1 MELSPRQKEILKIVK
16 EEEPITSH
24 RLAERLNI
32 TRSALRPDL
41 SLLTLAQIL
50 HAKPRVGYFYN
61 PAGGQ
66 ILLQNLLFETK
77 IVDLQSVPIAVNE
90 ATNIYNAAITMFLE
104 DTESLFVVDGEG
116 VIKGYITAKDLMKI
130 MLGEADIANL
140 PVDVAMVRVN
150 KGQCLDVTAT
160 LFEGLH
166 ILKENDVDAVAIV
179 EGGKLTGRITRSGV
193 INFLLEKMQIKGGD

>member
-16 EEEPITSH
+16 KEEPITSH

-61 PAGGQ
+61 PVGGR

-77 IVDLQSVPIAVNE
+77 VADLQSVPIAVNE

-104 DTESLFVVDGEG
+104 DTESLFIVDRNGE
-116 VIKGYITAKDLMKI
+116 IKGYVTGKDLMKI
-130 MLGEADIANL
+130 MLGEADISSL
-140 PVDVAMVRVN
+140 PVDVAMVRIN
-150 KGQCLDVTAT
+150 KNQCLEVTAT

-166 ILKENDVDAVAIV
+166 MLKEGGVDAVAV
-179 EGGKLTGRITRSGV
+179 TEGGKLTGRITRKDV
-193 INFLLEKMQIKGGD
+193 IGFLLEKMQIKGGE

>member
-16 EEEPITSH
+16 KEEPITSQ

-61 PAGGQ
+61 PAGGR

-77 IVDLQSVPIAVNE
+77 VADLQSVPFAVNE

-104 DTESLFVVDGEG
+104 DTESLFVVDGNGE
-116 VIKGYITAKDLMKI
+116 IKGYVTGKDLMKI
-130 MLGEADIANL
+130 MLGEADISSL

-150 KGQCLDVTAT
+150 KSQCLEVTAT

-166 ILKENDVDAVAIV
+166 MLKEGNVEAVAVI
-179 EGGKLTGRITRSGV
+179 EGGKLTGRITRKGV
-193 INFLLEKMQIKGGD
+193 IDFLLEKMQIKGGE

>member
-1 MELSPRQKEILKIVK
+1 MELSPRQKKILKIVK

-61 PAGGQ
+61 PAGSR

-77 IVDLQSVPIAVNE
+77 IADLQSVPIAVNE

-104 DTESLFVVDGEG
+104 DTESLFVVDGDG

-130 MLGEADIANL
+130 MLGEADISSL

-150 KGQCLDVTAT
+150 KGQCLEGSAT
-160 LFEGLH
+160 LFEGMH
-166 ILKENDVDAVAIV
+166 MLKEGDVDAVAV
-179 EGGKLTGRITRSGV
+179 LEGGKLTGRITRSGV
-193 INFLLEKMQIKGGD
+193 IHFLLEKMQIKGGE